1 MGRSTGTRADE
12 IHARLRADILG
23 GVLAPG
29 EKLAFGQLQVRYDVS
44 TGVLREVLPRLV
56 EQGLAVSEAQ
66 LGFRVVPVSVPDLAE
81 LTETRVFIETE
92 ALRRS
97 VAHGDVEWESAVLA
111 ARHTLSRTAAVDA
124 AGRVSDAWLSAH
136 SGFHATLLQ
145 ACPNTRLVRMARSL
159 RDISEVYRCWSVRS
173 PESVARDVDAE
184 HGRIAEAALA
194 RDADRA
200 VEELRRHIELTT
212 TLLVAGQESARG
224 L

>member
-1 MGRSTGTRADE
+1 MARSTGTRADE

-29 EKLAFGQLQVRYDVS
+29 EKLAFGQLQARYDVS

-81 LTETRVFIETE
+81 LTETRVFVESE

-111 ARHTLSRTAAVDA
+111 ARHRLSRTPAVDA
-124 AGRVSDAWLSAH
+124 EGRVSDGWLTAH
-136 SGFHATLLQ
+136 GSFHSTLLG
-145 ACPNTRLVRMARSL
+145 ACPNTRLLRIAQSL

-173 PESVARDVDAE
+173 PESASRDVDAE
-184 HGRIAEAALA
+184 HGRIVEAAVG

-200 VEELRRHIELTT
+200 VDELRRHIELTT
-212 TLLVAGQESARG
+212 ELLIAGREAMNG
-224 L
+224 A